1 MSDDLLIL
9 LLLIIQKTFVSVT
22 NTDTYSAYSFVV
34 PDEYTEIKLQ
44 TEYSYTDDTN
54 SYVKYSFFIDGEL
67 IEESINPIFKVKKSN
82 GKKSNQV
89 GINNLE
95 ILLKACSEKIILQE
109 RKGQQLNMLKTFKSN
124 TNQRSS

>member
-22 NTDTYSAYSFVV
+22 NTDTYSAYSFVI

-124 TNQRSS
+124 TNQHSS

>member
-22 NTDTYSAYSFVV
+22 NTDTYSAYSFVI